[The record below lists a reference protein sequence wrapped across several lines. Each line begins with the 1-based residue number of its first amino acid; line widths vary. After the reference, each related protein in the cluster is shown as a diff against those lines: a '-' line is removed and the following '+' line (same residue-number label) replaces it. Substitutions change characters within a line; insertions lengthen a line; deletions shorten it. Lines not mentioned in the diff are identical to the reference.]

1 MAQFILVLRGG
12 NEAYQ
17 EYSEAEIA
25 EAIQAYR
32 QWAEDLRQA
41 GKLVDAF
48 KLADGAR
55 LMQKRDGQIQV
66 DGPFAE
72 TKETIG
78 GYYLVYAE
86 SYDEAIKIA
95 RDCPIFGEG
104 GTVEIRQ
111 IEE

>member
-1 MAQFILVLRGG
+1 MVQFILLLRGG
-12 NEAYQ
+12 NEVYQ

-48 KLADGAR
+48 KLADGGR

-66 DGPFAE
+66 DGHFAE

-78 GYYLVYAE
+78 GYYVVYAE
-86 SYDEAIKIA
+86 SYDEAIETA
-95 RDCPIFGEG
+95 RGCPIFGEG

>member
-1 MAQFILVLRGG
+1 MAQFILFLRGG

-17 EYSEAEIA
+17 EYSQEEI
-25 EAIQAYR
+25 EQAIRAYR
-32 QWAEDLRQA
+32 QWAEQLRQS
-41 GKLVDAF
+41 GHLVDAF

-55 LMQKRDGQIQV
+55 VMQKRDGQIQL

-78 GYYLVYAE
+78 GYYHIQAE
-86 SYDEAIKIA
+86 TYDLALELAQ
-95 RDCPIFGEG
+95 DCPIFAEG